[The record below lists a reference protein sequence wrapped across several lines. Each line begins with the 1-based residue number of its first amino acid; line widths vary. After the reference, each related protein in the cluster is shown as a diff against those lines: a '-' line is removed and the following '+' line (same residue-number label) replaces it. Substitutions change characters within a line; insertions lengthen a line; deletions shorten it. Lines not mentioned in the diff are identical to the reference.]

1 MNHFYLDASALVKR
15 YIVETGSPL
24 TNYLLDNVTKSRLM
38 ALYIGIGE
46 VTSVIVRRHNA
57 GAIND
62 ADFVQALANFKAEVA
77 DAPDFLLKSVE
88 DSIVR
93 ASLDFIEHHSINA
106 TDAIVLR
113 SALDVADALRNA
125 GDDLVLVA
133 SDARLVRAAQLEGL
147 VTFNPE
153 LDTQAQL
160 DALIAG

>member
-1 MNHFYLDASALVKR
+1 MNHFYLDASVLVKR

-24 TNYLLDNVTKSRLM
+24 TNHLLDNMIKSRLM

-88 DSIVR
+88 DSIVH
-93 ASLDFIEHHSINA
+93 ASLDLIERHSINA
-106 TDAIVLR
+106 TDAIVLC
-113 SALDVADALRNA
+113 SALEVANALRNA
-125 GDDLVLVA
+125 GDDLALIA
-133 SDARLVRAAQLEGL
+133 SDLRLIRAAQAEGL

-160 DALIAG
+160 DALMVS